1 MRIESYPMRKT
12 VRDAG
17 KKKDRGGGEDAEE
30 MKRWGDAGKKK
41 EGKGMQGRGAGG
53 ADGSY

>member
-17 KKKDRGGGEDAEE
+17 KKKDRGGG
-30 MKRWGDAGKKK
+30 
-41 EGKGMQGRGAGG
+41 GRMPRR
-53 ADGSY
+53 